1 MAVGGVLCIVGPG
14 WVQFD
19 LRAVFRVA
27 LFCSAVALTL
37 ALEPA
42 KAIPMLDLK
51 PYAEAAAGEQRFV
64 IQLNPL
70 LKPSPDQSIS
80 NNPADWRVQL
90 LVGKELELDCNLH
103 RFTGRLRSEPVLGTG
118 YTVYRAEQIGVM
130 LSTRKACP
138 GQALTKQ
145 FIPLGG
151 QPFVLPFN
159 ASVPVVVYAPQGF
172 QVRYRLWKAE
182 KDIQPAQLR

>member
-1 MAVGGVLCIVGPG
+1 MGPG

-27 LFCSAVALTL
+27 LVCSAVALTL

-103 RFTGRLRSEPVLGTG
+103 RFTGRLRSEPVLGSG

-138 GQALTKQ
+138 GEALTKQ

-159 ASVPVVVYAPQGF
+159 ASVPVVVYVPLGF

-182 KDIQPAQLR
+182 KNIQPAQLR

>member
-19 LRAVFRVA
+19 LKAVFRVA

-103 RFTGRLRSEPVLGTG
+103 RFTGRLRSEVLPGFG
-118 YTVYRAEQIGVM
+118 YTVYRAEQLGAM
-130 LSTRKACP
+130 LSTKKACP
-138 GQALTKQ
+138 SQGLSKQ
-145 FIPLGG
+145 FVPLGG
-151 QPFVLPFN
+151 NPFVLPFN
-159 ASVPVVVYAPQGF
+159 ASVPIVIYAPDGF

-182 KDIQPAQLR
+182 TNSQPAQIR